1 MGMTDILNG
10 VIYVLIF
17 GVFVGTCI
25 LIYEVANKKKGTDK
39 KNQYLSAGD
48 EMRELNKQ
56 TDLTN
61 RPMFDDNNRQYRE
74 EQPGTDGGQSDNS
87 RQFRDHQPGNDGDNP
102 NTDVPVAHDHI
113 QSDYDIPENNGRDD
127 TDYDDLH
134 KPNDFYKPTDKY
146 PSKKEQQT
154 IRREQWRLEQKLK
167 RELRQAQKDA
177 RKRDG
182 GHHGGGGGGNHGG
195 GGGGHHGGGGGGGHH
210 GGGGGGN
217 HGGGGGGHHGGGGG
231 NHPYRPDGPHHH
243 HRTPTGERCLNCLKD
258 HVKGATTRD
267 RCSCNSEGRCNTCAM
282 TDGSCKWCISGGEGS
297 CIPSN
302 KQCDNN
308 PSPPSDPMQSNIN
321 YKKCM
326 QCVESQKCSRYSA
339 DGFVC
344 GWTKLQNGKRVETN
358 GCNGR
363 FNRKEAIEN
372 CRDEFKPHKS
382 PSGIIIN

>member
-61 RPMFDDNNRQYRE
+61 RPMFDDNNRQFRDHRS
-74 EQPGTDGGQSDNS
+74 GTDGGQSDNS

-134 KPNDFYKPTDKY
+134 KPNDFYKPADKY

-177 RKRDG
+177 KKRDG
-182 GHHGGGGGGNHGG
+182 GHH
-195 GGGGHHGGGGGGGHH
+195 GGGGGGHH

-217 HGGGGGGHHGGGGG
+217 HGGGGGGNHGGGGGGHHGGGGGG

-243 HRTPTGERCLNCLKD
+243 HRTPTGERCLKCFND
-258 HVKGATTRD
+258 HVKGATTKD

-302 KQCDNN
+302 KRCHHK
-308 PSPPSDPMQSNIN
+308 PPPKPNPMQSNKN

-326 QCVESQKCSRYSA
+326 QCVESQKCGTFSA
-339 DGFVC
+339 DSDKFVC
-344 GWTKLQNGKRVETN
+344 GGLKRNSKGKIVETN

-372 CRDEFKPHKS
+372 CRYEFKPHKS